1 MFGILKKKLKESV
14 QHLTRM
20 AREKEE
26 EPEPGKAAE
35 PREAKPRP
43 KPAKKDL
50 IVKKAEKKTEPLK
63 AREEKKIEPEARA
76 AEPEEAPVT
85 EEAVPEEP
93 AAPEEYAE
101 EKPRS
106 RLGFVKKFRE
116 KEFSEHEID
125 DFFTAMEPELLQANL
140 ALEVM
145 DFFRTRLKEMLAGK
159 PVKRKDAEMVILDS
173 FRHLLLETVDQGK
186 ASVRDAIKAAKSEKR
201 PACLIFLGY
210 NGSGKTTTI
219 AKVASRLLKDRHK
232 PVLAAADTFR
242 AASIE
247 QLEFHGKKLGVN
259 VIKHKYGADPAA
271 VVFDARQHAASKG
284 LDVVLADTAGRMHTN
299 VNLMDELKK
308 VTRVNSP
315 DLKILVVD
323 SLTGNDVV
331 HQVRKFD
338 EGVGIDGL
346 VLTKMDVNE
355 KGGSII
361 SACHVSKKPVMF
373 IGTGQGYDD
382 LQEFEPG
389 KFVDQILG

>member
-14 QHLTRM
+14 QHLTRI

-26 EPEPGKAAE
+26 EPGPEKA
-35 PREAKPRP
+35 
-43 KPAKKDL
+43 KPAKKER
-50 IVKKAEKKTEPLK
+50 IVKKVEEKPEPVK
-63 AREEKKIEPEARA
+63 AKAVKKIEEAEVAEPEKV
-76 AEPEEAPVT
+76 AEPEEPV
-85 EEAVPEEP
+85 EPEEHAEP
-93 AAPEEYAE
+93 AE

-116 KEFSEHEID
+116 KEFSGREID
-125 DFFTAMEPELLQANL
+125 DFFTMMEPELLQANL

-145 DFFRTRLKEMLAGK
+145 DFFRTRLKEMLVGK
-159 PVKRKDAEMVILDS
+159 PVKRKDAERVIRDS
-173 FRHLLLETVDQGK
+173 FRQLLLETVDQGK
-186 ASVRDAIKAAKSEKR
+186 TSIRDAIKAAKSEKR
-201 PACLIFLGY
+201 PACMVFLGY

-219 AKVASRLLKDRHK
+219 AKIASRLLRERHK

-247 QLEFHGKKLGVN
+247 QLEFHGGKLGIN

-284 LDVVLADTAGRMHTN
+284 LDIVLADTAGRMHTN

-308 VTRVNSP
+308 ITRVNSP

-361 SACHVSKKPVMF
+361 SACHIAKKPVMF

-382 LQEFEPG
+382 LQEFEPER
-389 KFVDQILG
+389 FVDQILG